1 MVKGMKYSDY
11 RESGLSIERLG
22 QVLAVNGYIKTVEEA
37 QKLISEA
44 QRFIVDK
51 PVGESQADSSE

>member
-1 MVKGMKYSDY
+1 MKHSDY

-22 QVLAVNGYIKTVEEA
+22 QVLAVNGYIKTIDEA
-37 QKLISEA
+37 QMLINEA

-51 PVGESQADSSE
+51 QVEESQADSCE

>member
-1 MVKGMKYSDY
+1 MKHSDY

-22 QVLAVNGYIKTVEEA
+22 QVLAVNGYIKTIDEA
-37 QKLISEA
+37 QRLINEA

-51 PVGESQADSSE
+51 QVEESQADSCE